1 MSSPPSISS
10 ICRKDVYIHPYHEIS
25 DLRQAPTVP
34 KLGYQHI
41 RQPSKIYINL
51 WFLLWA
57 TQYQKTFCIRGAP
70 RAVEGRR
77 QGGKTAAAAG
87 RRQVAAEWQQGGG
100 DRSAVV
106 GGRRH
111 ESGRAAGERRRQ
123 ESSRVAAAGERL
135 ESGGD
140 RRVELMRTLMSCP
153 AGRPAGCPLGEH
165 LQASCPPSRCSVER
179 PTARLSLRQPP

>member
-1 MSSPPSISS
+1 VGHTIS
-10 ICRKDVYIHPYHEIS
+10 KDILHS
-25 DLRQAPTVP
+25 WRA
-34 KLGYQHI
+34 KSG
-41 RQPSKIYINL
+41 
-51 WFLLWA
+51 
-57 TQYQKTFCIRGAP
+57 RGS
-70 RAVEGRR
+70 
-77 QGGKTAAAAG
+77 AAG
-87 RRQVAAEWQQGGG
+87 RQDCGGGRTAAEWQQGGG

-153 AGRPAGCPLGEH
+153 AGRPAGCPLGER
-165 LQASCPPSRCSVER
+165 LQASCPPLPLPCRATNSAAVI
-179 PTARLSLRQPP
+179 TAAATKPRRLASAGSTRQGRRHAARW